1 MPAASDLVKYLSANR
16 PEDDASTSGGAQDA
30 NARPV
35 DTQVPDG
42 SPEDLDVVS
51 DDAGDTTQTL
61 TITYRRA
68 DGTVGTATPTL
79 NGTTPVTA
87 VAGENVERILE
98 MTLASAA
105 TGTIT
110 VSGNTSATTFHAF
123 APGETDAKILF
134 YGASSDPSVI
144 KTRYEKEFWENTHAT
159 EALLSAEVELTADP
173 NSIYEM
179 GVAGAKDDTESVA
192 NRETAPTGETFVDD
206 GVAQSVPGTDLL
218 AGEAIGVWIK
228 QTLAAG
234 AAAAKP
240 TFTTQLS
247 GSSA

>member
-1 MPAASDLVKYLSANR
+1 MPVASDLVKFLAASR
-16 PEDDASTSGGAQDA
+16 PEDDTSTTGGAQDA
-30 NARPV
+30 AARPL

-42 SPEDLDVVS
+42 TPEDLDVVS
-51 DDAGDTTQTL
+51 DAAGDTSQTL
-61 TITYRRA
+61 TITYRKT
-68 DGTVGTATPTL
+68 DGTVATATPSL
-79 NGTTPVTA
+79 NGTTPVTN
-87 VAGENVERILE
+87 VAGEDVERILK
-98 MTLASAA
+98 MVLSATTA
-105 TGTIT
+105 GNVT
-110 VSGNTSATTFHAF
+110 VSGATSATTLHVF
-123 APGETDAKILF
+123 APGETDCAIMF
-134 YGASSDPSVI
+134 QRASSDPSVI

-173 NSIYEM
+173 STIYEM
-179 GVAGAKDDTESVA
+179 AVADAKDDTESVA
-192 NRETAPTGETFVDD
+192 NRETAPSGETFVDD
-206 GVAQSVPGTDLL
+206 GVAQTVPGTDLL